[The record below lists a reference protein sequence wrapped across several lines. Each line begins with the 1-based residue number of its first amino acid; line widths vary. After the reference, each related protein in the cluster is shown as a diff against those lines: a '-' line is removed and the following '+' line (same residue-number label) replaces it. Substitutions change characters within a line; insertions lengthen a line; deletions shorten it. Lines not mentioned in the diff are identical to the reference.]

1 MTKHMRRIQSF
12 LCERYKMFEP
22 FLIILTFFV
31 PCSHMTTMNVNDFLI
46 ILTYFVLAMMIL
58 IILLLLFTVIQ
69 AKRTVSKRFENNS
82 DVDYP
87 MIEDNES
94 EEDSEIEPEL
104 NSVSAEFS
112 EYMDRIHIS
121 PEYIDKNILQQTLDQ
136 QRKSSATSVSR
147 SRSNSEQQAIDAV
160 NRIMFS
166 KPTENENDNRMDVVD
181 TINIAIAPDDCGLE
195 DMETIM
201 TSLPHPSLRR
211 RSRRLSSLQNIQ
223 E

>member
-1 MTKHMRRIQSF
+1 
-12 LCERYKMFEP
+12 MFEP

-104 NSVSAEFS
+104 NSASAEILERLYS
-112 EYMDRIHIS
+112 HIS
-121 PEYIDKNILQQTLDQ
+121 PEYMDNNFLQQTPDQ
-136 QRKSSATSVSR
+136 RRKSSAASVSR

-166 KPTENENDNRMDVVD
+166 KPTENDNRMEVVD
-181 TINIAIAPDDCGLE
+181 TVNIAIAPDDYGVE
-195 DMETIM
+195 DMENIM
-201 TSLPHPSLRR
+201 TSLPHLSRRR

>member
-1 MTKHMRRIQSF
+1 MTKHTRRIQSF

-69 AKRTVSKRFENNS
+69 AKRTVSKRFEKNS
-82 DVDYP
+82 DVAHDHYP
-87 MIEDNES
+87 INVNE
-94 EEDSEIEPEL
+94 ECECDSEIEPEL
-104 NSVSAEFS
+104 NSASAEILERLYS
-112 EYMDRIHIS
+112 HIS
-121 PEYIDKNILQQTLDQ
+121 PEYMDNNFLQQTPDQ
-136 QRKSSATSVSR
+136 RRKSSAASVSR

-166 KPTENENDNRMDVVD
+166 KPTENDNRMEVVD
-181 TINIAIAPDDCGLE
+181 TVNIAIAPDDYGVE
-195 DMETIM
+195 DMENIM
-201 TSLPHPSLRR
+201 TSLPHLSRRR